1 MATDENAT
9 PLGSVPGVVAAPDP
23 RPAIQDQPANQ
34 DAEDQDAAERDAPPV
49 RRPRL
54 LTAIDHPL
62 ALGFI
67 GALGVL
73 GAVVFGSAIGSIST
87 ILVYIVLAMFV
98 AVALDPLVARLER
111 RMSRGAGVGIVFGS
125 FALVVLAF
133 GVFVV
138 PPVIGQVVQLVR
150 AIPQELQSVQQS
162 DWYLGL
168 DEHVRAGVDSGL
180 DQLTTVFE
188 DPDTLVAI
196 GGGVLAVGVGFAS
209 FVSAALVVVAL
220 TLYFLASLPS
230 IKGAFYALAPARSR
244 ERLADFTE
252 RITGSVGASLIGSVT
267 LSALNAATVFVL
279 HLVIGLPFP
288 ALMAVIAFV
297 ITLIPLFGSVIF
309 LVLGSA
315 VALFTS
321 PTQALIF
328 AVAYL
333 VYIQIESYVLSP
345 RIMNRAISIPAAL
358 VLIGAMVGGALMGIL
373 GVLVALP
380 VMASILLIV
389 REVIVPRQNLKT

>member
-1 MATDENAT
+1 MA
-9 PLGSVPGVVAAPDP
+9 
-23 RPAIQDQPANQ
+23 IDQNVTA
-34 DAEDQDAAERDAPPV
+34 DDAPSLG
-49 RRPRL
+49 RRRL
-54 LTAIDHPL
+54 LAAIDHPL

-73 GAVVFGSAIGSIST
+73 GAIVFGSAIGSIST

-111 RMSRGAGVGIVFGS
+111 HRVSRGAGVGIVFGG

-133 GVFVV
+133 AVFVV
-138 PPVIGQVVQLVR
+138 PPVIGQVIQLVK
-150 AIPQELQSVQQS
+150 AIPPGLQSIQES

-168 DEHVRAGVDSGL
+168 DEHVQAGVDSGL
-180 DQLTTVFE
+180 QQLTTVFE

-196 GGGVLAVGVGFAS
+196 GGGILAVGVGFAS

-230 IKGAFYALAPARSR
+230 IKAAFYALAPARR
-244 ERLADFTE
+244 RGRIADFTE

-309 LVLGSA
+309 LLLGSA

-328 AVAYL
+328 AIAYL
-333 VYIQIESYVLSP
+333 IYIQIESYILSP

-389 REVIVPRQNLKT
+389 REVVVPKQDLKT